1 MAKSQAEQ
9 LERLDSRID
18 NLTLV
23 VERLLTRSELQ
34 IEQLQ
39 EQLKDILASI
49 RELNLS
55 GSRLAERVAALEQR
69 CAALEKLSDR
79 GWGLGQAVI
88 VSAISMIGGALLSLL
103 IQSAIKK

>member
-9 LERLDSRID
+9 LERLSSRVD
-18 NLTLV
+18 DLALWL
-23 VERLLTRSELQ
+23 ERLSTRSELQ
-34 IEQLQ
+34 IEQIQ
-39 EQLKDILASI
+39 EQLKDIQASI

-69 CAALEKLSDR
+69 CAALEKLADR

-103 IQSAIKK
+103 IQSAIKR